1 MQVKKRGTIMSR
13 LIAIAAVVAV
23 VLGMS
28 LSIANANTDEG
39 VEETP
44 IVATATATAE
54 ITGDPVI
61 EVPEV
66 EATEVDSAAKGKKPE
81 TKPEAAVQ
89 RLVSLE
95 SDYRI
100 LEKDVLAIDLRQP
113 DRVTMRLSEEAAAA
127 RADQLKSKAKKK
139 GGEA

>member
-1 MQVKKRGTIMSR
+1 
-13 LIAIAAVVAV
+13 
-23 VLGMS
+23 
-28 LSIANANTDEG
+28 
-39 VEETP
+39 
-44 IVATATATAE
+44 
-54 ITGDPVI
+54 
-61 EVPEV
+61 
-66 EATEVDSAAKGKKPE
+66 
-81 TKPEAAVQ
+81 VQ

-100 LEKDVLAIDLRQP
+100 LDKDVLAIDLRQP